1 MWKPK
6 VICAYIGIIFFAFC
20 LSVGIGEAVT
30 AATEN
35 APISRGTVYILDAGH
50 GGEDGGAISC
60 TGAKESDINLQIT
73 LRLNDVFHLLGRETR
88 LIRETDVSVYTS
100 GNTIAAKKV
109 SDLKHRVSI
118 VNETADAV
126 LVSIH
131 QNTFP
136 ESKYYGP
143 QVFYNGKGSSE
154 TLAKKLQ
161 VSLNA
166 SLSPRAN
173 GKASR
178 GRVSTSW
185 KRLTHREFWWNVVFC
200 PTKGKRHCFGTGSTR
215 KSCAASLPQEY
226 FPLTPGDNPDIII
239 QKTKGAWM

>member
-166 SLSPRAN
+166 SLFPQS
-173 GKASR
+173 
-178 GRVSTSW
+178 
-185 KRLTHREFWWNVVFC
+185 KRLSKPGEGIYLLEKIDAPGILVECGFLSNEREEALLRDREYQKKLCCVIA
-200 PTKGKRHCFGTGSTR
+200 TGIL
-215 KSCAASLPQEY
+215 SLD
-226 FPLTPGDNPDIII
+226 PGR
-239 QKTKGAWM
+239 QS

>member
-73 LRLNDVFHLLGRETR
+73 LRLNDVFHLLGRETW

-143 QVFYNGKGSSE
+143 QVFYNGKGSSK

-166 SLSPRAN
+166 SLSPQSKRQSKPGEGIYLLEKIDAPGILVECGFLSN
-173 GKASR
+173 EREEALLRDREYQKKLCCVIATGILSLDP
-178 GRVSTSW
+178 GRQS
-185 KRLTHREFWWNVVFC
+185 
-200 PTKGKRHCFGTGSTR
+200 
-215 KSCAASLPQEY
+215 
-226 FPLTPGDNPDIII
+226 
-239 QKTKGAWM
+239 